1 MDEAEKGL
9 DNLVYST
16 LEKIRTK
23 GGVIRKG
30 VNEVT
35 KSLERGQ
42 AKLVVSASDVSPKEI
57 IMHLPLLSKDKNVP
71 YVSVGSR
78 KQLGSV
84 VGMPVGASAIAVV
97 DAGEEEH
104 SLQELIKKIT
114 K

>member
-9 DNLVYST
+9 ENQVYSV
-16 LEKIRTK
+16 LERIRVK

-35 KSLERGQ
+35 KALERGQ
-42 AKLVVSASDVSPKEI
+42 AKLVVVAADVSPKEI
-57 IMHLPLLSKDKNVP
+57 VMHLPLLSKDKNVP
-71 YVSVGSR
+71 YISVGSR
-78 KQLGSV
+78 QQLGNV
-84 VGMPVGASAIAVV
+84 IGINVGTSAVAVI
-97 DAGEEEH
+97 DAGEEDH